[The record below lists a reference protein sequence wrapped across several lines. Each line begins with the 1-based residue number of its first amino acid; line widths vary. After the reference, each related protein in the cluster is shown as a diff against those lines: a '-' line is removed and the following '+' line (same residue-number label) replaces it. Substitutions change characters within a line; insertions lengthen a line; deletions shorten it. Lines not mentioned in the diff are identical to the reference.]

1 MILLNEKLVYIHV
14 PKTGGA
20 SVEDFLLDKFNYERS
35 VLSLTDGI
43 GILKVKNGTN
53 DGFET
58 MYPYMHYTLPQ
69 VIKVASKSNVKV
81 DNSWNV
87 FSIVR
92 NPYYKFLSELF
103 FISPSPLIHHYHTL
117 PNKIDKDRLIDES
130 IDSYFDSKLNERFH
144 SNHSLPQYKFFD
156 GTDINYKIFKFE
168 EGLINIMGKLGF
180 DAKDNFP
187 HRLNMFH
194 ISGSPRPNYKDVFTP
209 YLIEVVNERY
219 QKDFEM
225 FKYNMLSPLDI

>member
-1 MILLNEKLVYIHV
+1 MILPNEKLIYIHV

-20 SVEDFLLDKFNYERS
+20 SVEDYLLDNFNQERS
-35 VLSLTDGI
+35 VLSLTGGI
-43 GILKVKNGTN
+43 GLLKIKNKVN
-53 DGFET
+53 DGWEA

-69 VIKVASKSNVKV
+69 IVKEASKVNIKV
-81 DNSWNV
+81 DNSWSI

-92 NPYYKFLSELF
+92 NPYYKFLSEIF
-103 FISPSPLIHHYHTL
+103 FVSPSLPLQHYHTL
-117 PNKIDKDRLIDES
+117 PNKIDKDILINES
-130 IDSYFDSKLNERFH
+130 IDSYFTMKQNERFH
-144 SNHSLPQYKFFD
+144 SNHSLPQYKFFED
-156 GTDINYKIFKFE
+156 TDLNCKIFKFE

-194 ISGSPRPNYKDVFTP
+194 ISGSPRPNYKDVLTP
-209 YLIEVVNERY
+209 HLIEVVNKRY
-219 QKDFEM
+219 QKDFET